1 MIEETVEDMLLR
13 SEHRRLVE
21 SYSGASSAIKL
32 AEPSV
37 LVEFARRYSLLGL
50 EAQETLHE
58 IMESPEADCDPR
70 QVSLLEKKMS
80 GINDAIDDSIRLWR
94 EAHS

>member
-1 MIEETVEDMLLR
+1 MIEEVVDDMLLR
-13 SEHRRLVE
+13 SENRRLVE
-21 SYSGASSAIKL
+21 SYSGASNAVKL
-32 AEPSV
+32 ADPSV

-50 EAQETLHE
+50 QAQETLHE
-58 IMESPEADCDPR
+58 IMESPEADCDPH

-80 GINDAIDDSIRLWR
+80 GINDVIDDSIRLWQ